1 MSLTSISTLYQGRV
15 VDLSLFP
22 TMTSNNTPAPLGLG
36 VYPKAISGAGKAS
49 QNFIKILLTQ
59 KGSNRAY
66 KGLGSNL
73 LSTIQTGMNS
83 ATAATING
91 LFNSSAL
98 QVVNFMRTMWT
109 ASTPVDEQILSVNL
123 IDFSV
128 SPGVI
133 SFRAQLT
140 SGDGS
145 SFPFLIPVNWNT
157 GA

>member
-1 MSLTSISTLYQGRV
+1 MPLTSASTLYQGRI

-22 TMTSNNTPAPLGLG
+22 TMISSNSPARLELGG
-36 VYPKAISGAGKAS
+36 YPKSISGPGKAA
-49 QNFIKILLTQ
+49 QNFIKILLTT
-59 KGSNRAY
+59 KGSNKAH

-73 LSTIQTGMNS
+73 LKTVQTGMNS
-83 ATAATING
+83 AASSTISG

-98 QVVNFMRTMWT
+98 EVVNFIRTTWT
-109 ASTPVDEQILSVNL
+109 DSTPVDEKILSVNL

-128 SPGVI
+128 SPGVVL
-133 SFRAQLT
+133 FKAQLT

>member
-1 MSLTSISTLYQGRV
+1 MSLTYTSTLYQGRI

-36 VYPKAISGAGKAS
+36 AYPKAISGAGKVS
-49 QNFIKILLTQ
+49 QSFIKILLTQ

-109 ASTPVDEQILSVNL
+109 ASTPADEKISSVNL